1 MSRLSKRVATPA
13 VVALQLLGAWNRIA
27 QGHVALSTGC
37 WCGVAVSTLRVQ
49 DFEHDIL
56 EFLRA
61 RHGGACSGSSI
72 AELLGAIARSDDP
85 GAQALLADLRGSI
98 ASFQEQH
105 SGR

>member
-1 MSRLSKRVATPA
+1 VRTPD
-13 VVALQLLGAWNRIA
+13 R
-27 QGHVALSTGC
+27 
-37 WCGVAVSTLRVQ
+37 
-49 DFEHDIL
+49 
-56 EFLRA
+56 
-61 RHGGACSGSSI
+61 GACSGSSI